1 MNLKAINWLNLIP
14 VKVIVVEEVVQ
25 DGAALEH
32 GDVAVDE
39 SGHLPVGVG
48 CQELLGLIRPV
59 GKISVSVTSQP
70 FVAGNKLL
78 NNHKLAKQPWSK
90 RFHSLT

>member
-48 CQELLGLIRPV
+48 CQELLGLIRSV
-59 GKISVSVTSQP
+59 GKISALRYSGII
-70 FVAGNKLL
+70 F
-78 NNHKLAKQPWSK
+78 
-90 RFHSLT
+90 